1 MVWLKRILLGLGL
14 AFALL
19 VGLVLAAGYF
29 GGPSSGP
36 ATQTLSMTVGNH
48 TVTVSGHYKSMAQ
61 ESLGN
66 GIRVLVD
73 GHTIALDGEQL
84 TVDGETQVLE
94 PGQNVEVFV
103 DKEGKVQVKVVRAD
117 TAGAGATP

>member
-14 AFALL
+14 AFVLL

-29 GGPSSGP
+29 GGPSDGP
-36 ATQTLSMTVGNH
+36 ATQTLSMTVGSR
-48 TVTVSGHYKSMAQ
+48 TITVSGYYKSMTQ
-61 ESLGN
+61 EAIGS

-84 TVDGETQVLE
+84 TIDGETEVLE
-94 PGQNVEVFV
+94 PGQNIEVFV
-103 DKEGKVQVKVVRAD
+103 DKDGKVDVKVVRAD
-117 TAGAGATP
+117 TAGATP